1 MSKIKGDFL
10 VGVYDDDEVVLHA
23 IPEIRQKGVK
33 IFEVYSPFP
42 IHGVDDVLS
51 IKRSRLT
58 KVAFLFGITGT
69 ILALTMQF
77 FMLGVD
83 WPMNIGG
90 KVHTPLPTFIPVTF
104 ELTVLLASFG
114 MVGTFLVISD
124 LKPYGK
130 PVVFDPRSTD
140 DKFILVV
147 EMERN
152 KLSQSEI
159 TDILK
164 STGASEVNLKTIA

>member
-1 MSKIKGDFL
+1 MAKIQGDFL
-10 VGVYDDDEVVLHA
+10 VGVFDDDDVIMHA
-23 IPEIRQKGVK
+23 IPEIREKGIK
-33 IFEVYSPFP
+33 IFEVYSPYP
-42 IHGVDDVLS
+42 IHGVDDVLG

-58 KVAFLFGITGT
+58 KAAFMFGLTGT

-77 FMLGVD
+77 WMLGFD

-90 KVHTPLPTFIPVTF
+90 KAHTPFPTFVPVTF

-114 MVGTFLVISD
+114 MVGTFLVVSD

-147 EMERN
+147 ELQKN
-152 KLSQSEI
+152 KMSADEI
-159 TDILK
+159 SAVLK
-164 STGASEVNLKTIA
+164 QQGAIEVNLKTIA

>member
-1 MSKIKGDFL
+1 MAKIHGDFL
-10 VGVYDDDEVVLHA
+10 VGVYDDDDVVMHA
-23 IPEIRQKGVK
+23 IPEIRESGVK

-42 IHGVDDVLS
+42 IHGVDEVLG

-58 KVAFLFGITGT
+58 KVAFMFGLTGT
-69 ILALTMQF
+69 ILALVMQF
-77 FMLGVD
+77 FMLGFD

-90 KVHTPLPTFIPVTF
+90 KPYTPLPTFVPVTF
-104 ELTVLLASFG
+104 EMTVLLASFG

-147 EMERN
+147 ELSRN
-152 KLSQSEI
+152 KMSQEAIASL
-159 TDILK
+159 LK
-164 STGASEVNLKTIA
+164 KTGASEVNLKTIA